1 MTEAL
6 RSLVVCH
13 CLARTETEPFLMNVA
28 PRPVGSSGIA
38 VGPLGLGCWPLAGM
52 TRSGI
57 TPAAAVA
64 TVAAALDAGIVHLD
78 TAYCYG
84 EAGESERAIAQ
95 ALAGH
100 RRASAVI
107 ASKCG
112 IHWEPGR
119 KQCVDGRPERI
130 RAEVD
135 ETLTRLDTDHVDL
148 LYLHAPDPSIP
159 IEDSAGTLAELLAA
173 GKTRSVGVSNVSL
186 AQLERFAA
194 ACPLSACQ
202 MHYNMLQREIEAEIL
217 PWCRDRGVAMFVYWP
232 LMKGLLAGGMTRDLV
247 FPTTDSRHKYPMFNG
262 QEFQRNLDFVEALR
276 PVANRLRCELPDL
289 VLAWTA
295 EQPGITCVLF
305 GATSPEQVHTNARAL
320 CCELDDEARRTISAA
335 IRARGP
341 VANRRA
347 V

>member
-1 MTEAL
+1 
-6 RSLVVCH
+6 
-13 CLARTETEPFLMNVA
+13 MNIA
-28 PRPVGSSGIA
+28 PRPVGSTGIA

-52 TRSGI
+52 TRAGV

-64 TVAAALDAGIVHLD
+64 TVEAALDSGIVHLD

-84 EAGESERAIAQ
+84 EAGESERAIAR
-95 ALAGH
+95 ALAG
-100 RRASAVI
+100 RRRDAVVI

-119 KQCVDGRPERI
+119 RQCVDGRPDRI
-130 RAEVD
+130 RAEV
-135 ETLTRLDTDHVDL
+135 EESLARLETDHVDL
-148 LYLHAPDPSIP
+148 LYLHAPDPTIP
-159 IEDSAGTLAELLAA
+159 IEESAGALATLLSA
-173 GKTRSVGVSNVSL
+173 GKTRAVGVSNVSL
-186 AQLERFAA
+186 EQLERFST
-194 ACPLSACQ
+194 ACQLSACQ

-217 PWCRDRGVAMFVYWP
+217 PWCRERGVAMFVYWP
-232 LMKGLLAGGMTRDLV
+232 LMKGLLAGGMARDLV

-262 QEFQRNLDFVEALR
+262 QEFQRNLDFVETLR
-276 PVANRLRCELPDL
+276 PVAERLGCAVPDL

-295 EQPGITCVLF
+295 EHPGITCVLF
-305 GATSPEQVHTNARAL
+305 GATAPEQVHVNARAL
-320 CCELDDEARRTISAA
+320 NCELDDGARRTIADA

>member
-1 MTEAL
+1 
-6 RSLVVCH
+6 
-13 CLARTETEPFLMNVA
+13 
-28 PRPVGSSGIA
+28 
-38 VGPLGLGCWPLAGM
+38 M

-57 TPAAAVA
+57 TPVAALA

-95 ALAGH
+95 AMAG
-100 RRASAVI
+100 RRRETAVI

-112 IHWEPGR
+112 IHWKPGR
-119 KQCVDGRPERI
+119 TQCVDGRPETI

-135 ETLTRLDTDHVDL
+135 ESLTRLGTDHVDL
-148 LYLHAPDPSIP
+148 LYLHAPDPTLP
-159 IEDSAGTLAELLAA
+159 IEESAGELARLLAA
-173 GKTRSVGVSNVSL
+173 GKTRAVGISNASMS
-186 AQLERFAA
+186 QLERFAA

-217 PWCRDRGVAMFVYWP
+217 PWCRGRGVAMFVYWP
-232 LMKGLLAGGMTRDLV
+232 LMKGLLAGGMARDLV

-276 PVANRLRCELPDL
+276 PVAHRLRCALPDL

-305 GATSPEQVHTNARAL
+305 GATSPEQVKVNARAL
-320 CCELDDEARRTISAA
+320 ECEIDDDARKAIADA
-335 IRARGP
+335 IRDRGP
-341 VANRRA
+341 VAGRRA